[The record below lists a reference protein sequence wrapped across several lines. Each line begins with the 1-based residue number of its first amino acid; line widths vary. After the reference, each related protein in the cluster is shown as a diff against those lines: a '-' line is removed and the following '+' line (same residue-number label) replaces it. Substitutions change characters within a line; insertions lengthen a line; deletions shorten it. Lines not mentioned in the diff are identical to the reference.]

1 MNKTLSGDS
10 RGVGSFD
17 IKTWIQLQSISENLD
32 SSISV
37 FKLKDNEERPVYV
50 NSKFCQLTGMQSVA
64 SYDKK
69 IWLDA
74 ISKTDQDK
82 IEKAVFESLQTGKT
96 VEVLFQ
102 YKSKDA
108 VLWVNKRLRALYQD
122 EPNTI
127 LILSIT
133 NDVTQNENAR
143 LKKIEEMKQQIF
155 ATYQQET
162 VSNNY
167 DTHMICQG
175 FVNLTKNIVER
186 YFFFKQGRLL
196 PFTASYEHNFNLVA
210 QTIAVNKEKEEFFA
224 LFNRQNLLDRFK
236 KGAFDTEFTYTRK
249 AIDAG
254 LYWTKIHV
262 HTTRSA
268 KDSDIIAY
276 VSATDVSD
284 QFLESLIV
292 KRLVEIQFDYV
303 AIIDIV
309 NKQIFMRNIKADA
322 NSTNPRL
329 TADYQQDCQFAV
341 EKVVAPE
348 DKKRTLKNME
358 LSNIIEQLEENGTYA
373 YAFSVIAP
381 DGQRYR
387 KELHYSYLNEEKRC
401 ILMSRMDITKQY
413 LEEQARR
420 NELQRALEQAR
431 QSDQAKENFFSQLS
445 HDIRTPMNGVLGVAE
460 LAQGCGNIT
469 QYEKALVDIKISG
482 KFMMSLLNDVL
493 DISKISA
500 RKFELH
506 IEPYLYSD
514 FEKDIKAII
523 LPRAQENQ
531 IQLEFKC
538 QEFSTGCALF
548 DKMRLQQIFINLLS
562 NAVKYNKQGG
572 KVEMTTEYK
581 TKKTGQGYFEFHVRD
596 NGIGMSEEFIK
607 KSLFHEFEQENVRS
621 GDGGGTGLGLAI
633 VKRLVIK
640 MDGTISCKSVEGQ
653 GTDFMLCIPSK
664 VVEAPEKHSSIAV
677 SYDMSS
683 FAGKRILLC
692 EDRPLNIK
700 IAKLMLQRVGIIVDA
715 AENGKIGVDLFSNS
729 QPGYY
734 DAILMDIRMPVMNG
748 INATMAIRSLHRPDA
763 KSIPIIAISANAFL
777 EDMEQAKASGMNGY
791 IVKPIEP
798 KNLYGTLAEQLI
810 KK

>member
-1 MNKTLSGDS
+1 
-10 RGVGSFD
+10 
-17 IKTWIQLQSISENLD
+17 
-32 SSISV
+32 
-37 FKLKDNEERPVYV
+37 
-50 NSKFCQLTGMQSVA
+50 
-64 SYDKK
+64 
-69 IWLDA
+69 
-74 ISKTDQDK
+74 
-82 IEKAVFESLQTGKT
+82 
-96 VEVLFQ
+96 
-102 YKSKDA
+102 
-108 VLWVNKRLRALYQD
+108 
-122 EPNTI
+122 
-127 LILSIT
+127 
-133 NDVTQNENAR
+133 
-143 LKKIEEMKQQIF
+143 
-155 ATYQQET
+155 
-162 VSNNY
+162 
-167 DTHMICQG
+167 
-175 FVNLTKNIVER
+175 
-186 YFFFKQGRLL
+186 
-196 PFTASYEHNFNLVA
+196 
-210 QTIAVNKEKEEFFA
+210 
-224 LFNRQNLLDRFK
+224 
-236 KGAFDTEFTYTRK
+236 
-249 AIDAG
+249 
-254 LYWTKIHV
+254 
-262 HTTRSA
+262 
-268 KDSDIIAY
+268 
-276 VSATDVSD
+276 
-284 QFLESLIV
+284 
-292 KRLVEIQFDYV
+292 
-303 AIIDIV
+303 
-309 NKQIFMRNIKADA
+309 
-322 NSTNPRL
+322 
-329 TADYQQDCQFAV
+329 
-341 EKVVAPE
+341 
-348 DKKRTLKNME
+348 
-358 LSNIIEQLEENGTYA
+358 
-373 YAFSVIAP
+373 
-381 DGQRYR
+381 
-387 KELHYSYLNEEKRC
+387 
-401 ILMSRMDITKQY
+401 
-413 LEEQARR
+413 
-420 NELQRALEQAR
+420 
-431 QSDQAKENFFSQLS
+431 
-445 HDIRTPMNGVLGVAE
+445 
-460 LAQGCGNIT
+460 
-469 QYEKALVDIKISG
+469 
-482 KFMMSLLNDVL
+482 MMSLLNDVL

-692 EDRPLNIK
+692 EDRPLNVK